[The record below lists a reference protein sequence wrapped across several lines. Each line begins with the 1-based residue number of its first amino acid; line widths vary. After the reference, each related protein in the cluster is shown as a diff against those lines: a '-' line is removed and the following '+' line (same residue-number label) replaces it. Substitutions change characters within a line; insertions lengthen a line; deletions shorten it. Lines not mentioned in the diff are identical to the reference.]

1 MWKKRHRYAGGS
13 PKRKRSRWLR
23 WLMLSAAGLIGI
35 IAIVGIIVGMEVYGA
50 LTEGLPAPEEL
61 DQYKSSLVT
70 HVYDRHDELVA
81 DFYIEKRIPVEL
93 DDIPLYLQQATIAV
107 EDSRFYSHQGF
118 DLKGILRAMWVNIRA
133 REVREGASTITQQ
146 VARTLFLNRERT
158 YYRKLREVILAWR
171 IERRFSKSDIL
182 RMYLNQIFYGHN
194 AYGVEAASQIYF
206 SKSARDLTLG
216 EAALIAGLTQAP
228 NKYSPLHNLQLS
240 LQRRHYVLRRMAE
253 EGYLDGQQAREA
265 AAEPVHLRPNYQPI
279 NKSPYFVEH
288 VRKYLEEKYGSDM
301 LYRGGLKVYTT
312 LDMRLQEAAV
322 QAVRHG
328 VEAIDKRHGYLGP
341 LRHVALT
348 GDRET
353 DRQLIEDVTLTEDG
367 DRTVREGENLLGVV
381 VEVGETSVQVVIK
394 DSRGVMTSEEGYGWV
409 KEAELQLDFDERR
422 LLETNEIFRP
432 GDVIRVRVDKVDV
445 ANQAHLLALQ
455 QDPLVQGALIA
466 MEASSGHVL
475 AMIGGYDYVSSQFN
489 RATQALR
496 QPGSA
501 FKPIIYAAALEAG
514 KTPASIIYDRA
525 IVKEDVNEQ
534 KMWKPQNYSQ
544 KYYGATT
551 LRKGLTHSRNMV
563 TIKLMEEIGVPA
575 VLGAARRLGIQSPLA
590 PYLSLALGSSGVS
603 LLELT
608 ASYNTFANAGL
619 HVSPIFI
626 TRVLDAHQNVL
637 EEHLPQAERAVSPE
651 IAYVMT
657 SLLQGVVQ
665 DGTGRRVQALG
676 RPVAGKT
683 GTTNDFR
690 DAWFFGYTP
699 ELVAGVWVGIDD
711 RSVLGHR
718 ETGGRVAAPIWLEFM
733 QEAMRDQSITNFPIP
748 PQVRF
753 YRINSESGRQAT
765 ADTEADTHFEA
776 FVRGTQPDVAM
787 EPAHDLRRNIHRLD
801 RRNRSAARALDGTDH
816 TNIR

>member
-1 MWKKRHRYAGGS
+1 MWKKRHRYAGDS
-13 PKRKRSRWLR
+13 PKRKQSRWWR
-23 WLMLSAAGLIGI
+23 WLLLSAAGLIGI
-35 IAIVGIIVGMEVYGA
+35 GAIVGVVVGMEVYGA
-50 LTEGLPAPEEL
+50 LAEGLPEPEEFE
-61 DQYKSSLVT
+61 QYQSSLVT
-70 HVYDRHDELVA
+70 HVYDRHDELIA
-81 DFYIEKRIPVEL
+81 DFFIEKRILVEL
-93 DDIPLYLQQATIAV
+93 DDIPLSLQQATIAV
-107 EDSRFYSHQGF
+107 EDSRFFSHQGF

-171 IERRFSKSDIL
+171 IEKQFSKPAIL

-228 NKYSPLHNLQLS
+228 NKYSPLHNLPLS
-240 LQRRHYVLRRMAE
+240 LQRRHYVLRRMVE
-253 EGYLDGQQAREA
+253 EGYLDAQQAREA
-265 AAEPVHLRPNYQPI
+265 ADEPVHLRPNYQPI

-288 VRKYLEEKYGSDM
+288 VRKYLEEKYGSDT

-328 VEAIDKRHGYLGP
+328 VEAVDKRHGYLGP

-353 DRQLIEDVTLTEDG
+353 DRQLIEDVTLTADG
-367 DRTVREGENLLGVV
+367 DRTVREGEQLLGVV
-381 VEVGETSVQVVIK
+381 VEVGETSVQVAIK
-394 DSRGVMTSEEGYGWV
+394 DTRGVMTSEESYGWV
-409 KEAELQLDFDERR
+409 KEADLQRDFDQRR
-422 LLETNEIFRP
+422 LLETHEIFQP
-432 GDVIRVRVDKVDV
+432 GDVIRVRVDKVDA
-445 ANQAHLLALQ
+445 ANQAHRLALQ

-475 AMIGGYDYVSSQFN
+475 AMMGGYDYVASQFN

-514 KTPASIIYDRA
+514 KTPASIIYDQA

-551 LRKGLTHSRNMV
+551 LRNGLTHSRNMV
-563 TIKLMEEIGVPA
+563 TIKLMEQIGVPA

-619 HVSPIFI
+619 YVSPIFI
-626 TRVLDAHQNVL
+626 TRVVDAHQNVL
-637 EEHLPQAERAVSPE
+637 EEHLPRAERAVSPE

-657 SLLQGVVQ
+657 SLLEGVVQ
-665 DGTGRRVQALG
+665 HGTGRRVQALG

-699 ELVAGVWVGIDD
+699 ELVTGVWVGIDD

-718 ETGGRVAAPIWLEFM
+718 ESGGRVAAPIWLEFM
-733 QEAMRDQSITNFPIP
+733 KKAMQDQPITNFPIP

-753 YRINSESGRQAT
+753 YRIDSESGRQVP
-765 ADTEADTHFEA
+765 ADTEADTRFEA
-776 FVRGTQPDVAM
+776 FVRGTQPEGAI
-787 EPAHDLRRNIHRLD
+787 EPTHDLRRNIHRLD
-801 RRNRSAARALDGTDH
+801 RRNRSAARAFDDTDH
-816 TNIR
+816 IR